1 MNNPERWHLSK
12 SVSVSHLLTTAAL
25 IFGAMLYITD
35 ISKDIAVLQANQ
47 NNIQQQVVTIQQD
60 NKDMFARIDSK
71 LDQMIDVIHSYK
83 IR

>member
-1 MNNPERWHLSK
+1 
-12 SVSVSHLLTTAAL
+12 
-25 IFGAMLYITD
+25 MLYITD

-47 NNIQQQVVTIQQD
+47 NNIQQQIITIQQD

-71 LDQMIDVIHSYK
+71 LDQMIEVIHSYK